1 MTDYA
6 VLAAKNGYT
15 LLRIQLQTGRT
26 HQIRVHLAFIGH
38 PVVGDTVYGRRHQRI
53 KMKRHFLHAA
63 ALSFPL
69 PGSSEIVTVE
79 APLPVPLQ
87 DILNKLP
94 R

>member
-1 MTDYA
+1 
-6 VLAAKNGYT
+6 
-15 LLRIQLQTGRT
+15 
-26 HQIRVHLAFIGH
+26 
-38 PVVGDTVYGRRHQRI
+38 
-53 KMKRHFLHAA
+53 MKRHFLDAA

-69 PGSSEIVTVE
+69 PGSGEIVTVE